1 MKKQTKIENAPD
13 ADNGGRRLGA
23 ERRSFS
29 YTYYIPERR
38 DGRDRRQGKERR
50 MSHRPKIGPKVLT
63 PQRDDQLDQPGI
75 TS

>member
-1 MKKQTKIENAPD
+1 MKKQTKIENAPN
-13 ADNGGRRLGA
+13 ADNGGRRSGG

-38 DGRDRRQGKERR
+38 KGQDRRQGKERR

-75 TS
+75 PS